1 MKNNCITELQNKKK
15 LNKFLKPILIFV
27 MVLITLCVSFMG
39 LNNITNF
46 VNQENIETPTN
57 STTETETKPDNKI
70 DSGNKKI
77 DPSNIPLPRDKVDL
91 QHTDLTVIT
100 QDAGYGVFLTPQ
112 NTHELWTWGNNDF
125 GQLGLDTQETFIE
138 SPTKIDNALLS
149 NFVRIRNLVVSNNSV
164 FLEVETEQN
173 IRHFWVW
180 GNNTNGQLG
189 VGDFNNRF
197 KPTRLEHPDFGV
209 KDCFIL
215 VLRVFVNSNSLL
227 VLNVQDEWK
236 VYTWGRNSYGEVGD
250 GTTKPRLTP
259 FNVKNFSQSRFP
271 FLKSELI
278 NQTVQIYVGGY
289 TGSSTTAGY
298 NNIEVWTWGDNRQ
311 GQAGSNQAIHS
322 REVLSPLLIFSR
334 SKVATHFVGIGKTWG
349 TIGITEP
356 GQTAGRIYVW
366 GFWETAQIK
375 TNTPT
380 DYTSAPLMA
389 RLPINKITSWGFGE
403 SSFVTVDATQAFV
416 QGKNNRGQLGLG
428 DTTARTTFERVTSIP
443 TEQINGIGFSDND
456 SSYIWFIPRSG
467 VNGTSIYTSGD
478 NTFGQLGIDNR
489 RNTAFIT
496 RFELTSLPKISQFGM
511 ISVQQGGSN
520 KGFTAIYSM
529 ANQTMFTIS
538 TSDVT
543 SKILMLPT
551 NYQVKTLINVFPLER
566 TRPPTLTLPNPT
578 KDLSSRA
585 IRDLMLSDTDS
596 EFKKRIATYVD
607 IGDFATDTTVKLVKN
622 TIIADVAEGTLK
634 LSFTTDRFRVF
645 LSSQIDTSIRV
656 WTFTIVDFFKIISL
670 EDCIDPITGVL
681 KVRETNITPQMNV
694 NLFFTAITQNT
705 IPSLNRMVV
714 NNIALL
720 SNYLDTRCIPDSA
733 TLEIERI
740 DLKDQFKVEF
750 HLYSNEI
757 YKDKGQHFIGPDI
770 FTQKISFIITPLL
783 SSIEPIQT
791 PTYDKASISTGDFVQ
806 AVLKNNAVN
815 WTLLQEVIIFD
826 SFPQYTQFIIYP
838 NQITTNHNI
847 GTITFKFQASQFYN
861 HTQFE
866 PIQTSK
872 IFQCEIDGFKPVW
885 DITEKPI
892 ELIPSTSDIQLSF
905 NSFQDAIANNSFDLN
920 FLSHILSLDSIP
932 STASVRVMVLNYE
945 PQKYHIIFETN
956 QFYDDKG
963 VTQNRP
969 FKKEWLLDFT
979 TTGLSAT
986 NIVLIVTGVVFFIT
1000 LIVLCMYV
1008 VKNKKQIKLKQE

>member
-1 MKNNCITELQNKKK
+1 MKNNYITEPQNKKK
-15 LNKFLKPILIFV
+15 LNKCLKPILVFV
-27 MVLITLCVSFMG
+27 IVLITFCISFLG
-39 LNNITNF
+39 FNNITNF
-46 VNQENIETPTN
+46 TNRENTEVPVN

-70 DSGNKKI
+70 DVGNKKI
-77 DPSNIPLPRDKVDL
+77 DPSNVPLPRDKVDL
-91 QHTDLTVIT
+91 QHTNLTVIT

-112 NTHELWTWGNNDF
+112 NTHELWTWGSNNS
-125 GQLGLDTQETFIE
+125 GQLGLDTQETFVE
-138 SPTKIDNALLS
+138 NPTKIDNALLD
-149 NFVRIRNLVVSNNSV
+149 NFTRIWNLVVSNNSV
-164 FLEVETEQN
+164 FLCVETEQN
-173 IRHFWVW
+173 TYHFWVW
-180 GNNTNGQLG
+180 GNNTDGQLG
-189 VGDFNNRF
+189 IGDFNNRF
-197 KPTRLEHPDFGV
+197 KPTRLEHPDF
-209 KDCFIL
+209 KIKNYSIL
-215 VLRVFVNSNSLL
+215 TLRAFVNSNSLL
-227 VLNVQDEWK
+227 VLGLQDQWK

-259 FNVKNFSQSRFP
+259 FNVKNFSQSQFP
-271 FLKSELI
+271 FLKGELV
-278 NQTVQIYVGGY
+278 NQTVQIYVGGF
-289 TGSSTTAGY
+289 TGSVDTAWR

-322 REVLSPLLIFSR
+322 KEVLSPLLIFSR
-334 SKVATHFVGIGKTWG
+334 SNAETHFVGIGKTWG
-349 TIGITEP
+349 TIGITES
-356 GQTAGRIYVW
+356 GQTTGKVYVW

-375 TNTPT
+375 TNTPA
-380 DYTSAPLMA
+380 DYTSTPLMSH
-389 RLPINKITSWGFGE
+389 LPINMITSWGFGE
-403 SSFVTVDATQAFV
+403 SSFFTVDGIQVFV

-443 TEQINGIGFSDND
+443 TEQISSVQFSDND
-456 SSYIWFIPRSG
+456 SSSIWIRPRG
-467 VNGTSIYTSGD
+467 SIIQDFVYTSGD
-478 NTFGQLGIDNR
+478 NTFGQLGIDSR
-489 RNTAFIT
+489 RNTAFIN
-496 RFELTSLPKISQFGM
+496 RFELTSLPKITNFGM
-511 ISVQQGGSN
+511 DSIQQGGDFQ
-520 KGFTAIYSM
+520 GFKAIYRLSGQVM
-529 ANQTMFTIS
+529 YTIS
-538 TSDVT
+538 TSDAT

-551 NYQVKTLINVFPLER
+551 NYQTKTLINALPLER
-566 TRPPTLTLPNPT
+566 TRLPTLLPNPT

-596 EFKKRIATYVD
+596 EFKKRISTYID
-607 IGDFATDTTVKLVKN
+607 IGDFAIDTAVKLVKN
-622 TIIADVAEGTLK
+622 TIVADVAEGTLK
-634 LSFTTDRFRVF
+634 LSFTTNRFRVF
-645 LSSQIDTSIRV
+645 LSSQIDTSIRT

-670 EDCIDPITGVL
+670 EDCIDPATGVL
-681 KVRETNITPQMNV
+681 KVRRTNITPQMNTD
-694 NLFFTAITQNT
+694 LFFAAITQNIT
-705 IPSLNRMVV
+705 PSLNRMVV

-720 SNYLDTRCIPDSA
+720 SNYLDTRCIPDTA

-740 DLKDQFKVEF
+740 DLKEQFKVEF

-757 YKDKGQHFIGPDI
+757 YEGRGQHFIGPDI
-770 FTQKISFIITPLL
+770 FAQKISFVITPLL

-806 AVLKNNAVN
+806 AVLKNNKVN
-815 WTLLQEVIIFD
+815 WTLLQKVIIFN
-826 SFPQYTQFIIYP
+826 SFPQHTQFIIYP

-945 PQKYHIIFETN
+945 PQKYHILFETN

-986 NIVLIVTGVVFFIT
+986 DIVLIVTGVIFFIT
-1000 LIVLCMYV
+1000 LIILCLYV
-1008 VKNKKQIKLKQE
+1008 VKNKKQIQTQKE